1 MIARGSAIIVG
12 MRELTRGRIR
22 AALALA
28 VMADAVQLGLIPL
41 FAEGLLSPAN
51 DGLDVVVAVAMLL
64 LLGWHWALLPSVLAE
79 MTPALNLF
87 PTWTAAVIFIT
98 RQGPSDAVPALPA
111 GDQASRAI
119 APPSAPPPLS

>member
-1 MIARGSAIIVG
+1 MAG

-51 DGLDVVVAVAMLL
+51 DALDVVIAVAMVLL
-64 LLGWHWALLPSVLAE
+64 VGWHWALLPSVVAE
-79 MTPALNLF
+79 MMPAVNLF

-98 RQGPSDAVPALPA
+98 RQGPSDAVPALPT
-111 GDQASRAI
+111 GDQAGRTI
-119 APPSAPPPLS
+119 APPSGPPPT

>member
-1 MIARGSAIIVG
+1 MAG

-41 FAEGLLSPAN
+41 FAEGFLSPAN
-51 DGLDVVVAVAMLL
+51 DGLDVVIAVAMVL
-64 LLGWHWALLPSVLAE
+64 LLGWHWALLPSVVAE
-79 MTPALNLF
+79 MMPAVNLF

-111 GDQASRAI
+111 GDQAGRAL
-119 APPSAPPPLS
+119 APPSAAPPI